1 MFFGLIFTPPDF
13 FFAIYDTFCGFLCYL
28 FGSGWGGDELGSIL
42 SFCTLCVFAF
52 FGRFWHLLAFFWHF
66 LGFSGDLGILI
77 VLVNYEVTKEIILVV
92 GRVTD
97 EFWGVQGGFGWVWG
111 GLDGPV

>member
-1 MFFGLIFTPPDF
+1 MLFVVFLSFFWVG
-13 FFAIYDTFCGFLCYL
+13 C
-28 FGSGWGGDELGSIL
+28 GGDELGSIL

-52 FGRFWHLLAFFWHF
+52 FGRFWHFLAFFWHF

-77 VLVNYEVTKEIILVV
+77 VLVNYEVTRGIILVV

-97 EFWGVQGGFGWVWG
+97 GFWGGSRGFWGDLGGSV
-111 GLDGPV
+111 LPL